1 MITAIGTGF
10 GDEFAIENLRYGRI
24 IVMTD
29 ADVDGAHIRTLVLTF
44 LYRTMPELFERG
56 HVYIAVPPLYKVKLG
71 SQELYF
77 EKDHQLEEL
86 LVRER
91 IKDMTVVD
99 RTGTELSL
107 TEARW
112 NRFTREL
119 ADVEAWQAKLASD
132 HGTAAAFVV
141 DAPHRRGRR
150 LGREEP
156 REGVEGDAAERLRA
170 ERRREPR
177 GRSCASR

>member
-77 EKDHQLEEL
+77 EKDHQLEDL
-86 LVRER
+86 LARER

-99 RTGTELSL
+99 RTGPSSRSRRRAGTGSRASSP
-107 TEARW
+107 TSRRGRPSSPPTTAR
-112 NRFTREL
+112 
-119 ADVEAWQAKLASD
+119 
-132 HGTAAAFVV
+132 AAAFVV

-156 REGVEGDAAERLRA
+156 REGREGDAAERLRA
-170 ERRREPR
+170 ERRREPSR
-177 GRSCASR
+177 RFCASR